1 MPRITPSEAVR
12 AIDRDFRQFVNHPLN
27 PGISGA
33 DKGPNLAGLVELLE
47 GIPQELLLMPPSV
60 RADFTQARAA
70 LKSVANQAASDP
82 ISSFGCP
89 MLGDHNAISIVHTA
103 LLQCPDEAPFSESS
117 ILKFVDDA
125 ELRGSLLIDL
135 HAVQVNLHEG
145 SWKPAT
151 VLAGSVIEALLLWA
165 ITRLPE
171 ILKTRAEALSWEG
184 LGTLGPLALEKK
196 LITKDVATSVE
207 LAQNFRNLIH
217 PGRELR
223 TGTKCDQ
230 GSAYGAA
237 SAMHLVIRDLDH
249 RTQNAQE

>member
-1 MPRITPSEAVR
+1 
-12 AIDRDFRQFVNHPLN
+12 
-27 PGISGA
+27 
-33 DKGPNLAGLVELLE
+33 
-47 GIPQELLLMPPSV
+47 
-60 RADFTQARAA
+60 
-70 LKSVANQAASDP
+70 
-82 ISSFGCP
+82 

-171 ILKTRAEALSWEG
+171 ILKTRAEALSGKVWEPWVRS
-184 LGTLGPLALEKK
+184 LWKRSSLQKTWRLPWSSHKTFE
-196 LITKDVATSVE
+196 T
-207 LAQNFRNLIH
+207 
-217 PGRELR
+217 
-223 TGTKCDQ
+223 
-230 GSAYGAA
+230 
-237 SAMHLVIRDLDH
+237 
-249 RTQNAQE
+249 